1 LATQKRDLRT
11 GRSVWQARRL
21 PAIPKETLAR
31 DLTCDVVVVGAGIS
45 GALVAELLSDAGLRV
60 CVVDR
65 RGPAEGSTSAST
77 ALLQYELDVP
87 LGRLA
92 QRMDRDRAERIWR
105 RSSLSVRALAER
117 TRRLGIEAGVEARDT
132 LYLSGNE
139 LAPRA
144 LAEEGEAR
152 RRAGFEVEYLT
163 VPETT
168 RRFGIEG
175 RACLRNAG
183 NLVADPRR
191 LTAGYLSQA
200 VRQGTR
206 IFPGVEVTEVESGR
220 GGVRAL
226 TRDGP
231 VITARHLIYATG
243 YELPDVVPRKGHQ
256 IISTWAMATGPQ
268 SLRTWPSD
276 HMIWEASDP
285 YLYLRAGPGGCI
297 LCGGEDEEFA
307 DDERRDALLPRKTEI
322 LQEKLARLLPRV
334 DTRAAFCW
342 TGNFGAS
349 NDGTPTVGAVPGSPG
364 CFAVLGYGG
373 NGITFSMMA
382 AQILRGLIAG
392 DGDPDEALF
401 AFGREGG

>member
-1 LATQKRDLRT
+1 MATQKRDLRS
-11 GRSVWQARRL
+11 GRSVWEARRL
-21 PAIPKETLAR
+21 PRIQKETLTR
-31 DLTCDVVVVGAGIS
+31 DQSCDVVVVGAGIS
-45 GALVAELLSDAGLRV
+45 GALAAELLSDAGLRV

-65 RGPAEGSTSAST
+65 RGPAQGSTSAST

-87 LGRLA
+87 LARLA
-92 QRMDRDRAERIWR
+92 RQMERERAERIWR
-105 RSSLSVRALAER
+105 RSYLSVRALAER
-117 TRRLGIEAGVEARDT
+117 TRRLGIDAGLEARDT

-163 VPETT
+163 VPETF

-191 LTAGYLSQA
+191 LTAGYLSRA
-200 VRQGTR
+200 VEQGAR
-206 IFPGVEVTEVESGR
+206 IFAGEEVAEVESGR
-220 GGVRAL
+220 DEVRAL
-226 TRDGP
+226 TRNGP
-231 VITARHLIYATG
+231 VIRARHLVYATG
-243 YELPDVVPRKGHQ
+243 YELPHVVPRTGHQ
-256 IISTWAMATGPQ
+256 IISTWAMATRPQ

-297 LCGGEDEEFA
+297 ICGGEDEEFS
-307 DDERRDALLPRKTEI
+307 DDERRDALLPRKTQI
-322 LQEKLARLLPRV
+322 LQEKLARLLPGV
-334 DTRAAFCW
+334 DATAAYSW

-349 NDGTPTVGAVPGSPG
+349 DDGTPTVGAVPGAPG
-364 CFAVLGYGG
+364 CYAVLGYGG

-392 DGDPDEALF
+392 DGDPDEELF
-401 AFGREGG
+401 AFGR